1 MNSLQAG
8 TFWQALAAGRV
19 RDAPNA
25 DGEVVAEMN
34 KGDVANVIAQDG
46 DWIQV
51 QNYWDSKPAVWL
63 MYQNKKGKQLAEA
76 APDQV
81 DTIFSFFFQLAF
93 TL

>member
-1 MNSLQAG
+1 
-8 TFWQALAAGRV
+8 
-19 RDAPNA
+19 
-25 DGEVVAEMN
+25 MN

-51 QNYWDSKPAVWL
+51 QNYWDSKPAAWL

-81 DTIFSFFFQLAF
+81 DSLPFLKSQLSFH
-93 TL
+93 T